1 MNLRSAEFS
10 SSMISLLLLAL
21 GKLVISLWSHT
32 QSKVK
37 RLCAGCVA
45 AGYVELLATVHKEKS
60 IEFEHRSTVPGRD
73 E

>member
-1 MNLRSAEFS
+1 
-10 SSMISLLLLAL
+10 MISLLLLAL
-21 GKLVISLWSHT
+21 GKLVISEPVVTHAV
-32 QSKVK
+32 QSQKAV
-37 RLCAGCVA
+37 CSCVA